1 MAAPLPLFPLLT
13 AALAAATAT
22 VLALS
27 ALRHWWAERA
37 GRPYELPVNRT
48 GTAVRAT
55 AAALAAVAA
64 AAVLYPYAGWG
75 ARPAHNTAA
84 HTPVRAPLR
93 APLRAPAPA
102 PAPRPAPTPEP
113 PARPRTIAHPADGT
127 LQQLADGTHIW
138 LPAQYGY
145 ASAADLDFPLVIAYA
160 PRAQV
165 NDLLTAFAAH
175 TDRGLADPFVVVL
188 PSPDRCGT
196 PTPAKLLDGY
206 RIAPA
211 RTARALLGLGDEAAP
226 CAVTEAL
233 THPGR
238 YEAVA
243 AASATYDRPPPPHD
257 RARTQLLLATPA
269 GDEARAASAL
279 RLRDALRAAGPG
291 EVRILDGIDPPR
303 RLLALIAGYFT
314 EKLDGPAHPNHP

>member
-1 MAAPLPLFPLLT
+1 
-13 AALAAATAT
+13 
-22 VLALS
+22 
-27 ALRHWWAERA
+27 
-37 GRPYELPVNRT
+37 
-48 GTAVRAT
+48 
-55 AAALAAVAA
+55 
-64 AAVLYPYAGWG
+64 
-75 ARPAHNTAA
+75 
-84 HTPVRAPLR
+84 VRAPLR
-93 APLRAPAPA
+93 APTPAPAPA
-102 PAPRPAPTPEP
+102 PAPAP

-127 LQQLADGTHIW
+127 LQQLADGTRIW

-160 PRAQV
+160 PKAQV
-165 NDLLTAFAAH
+165 NDVLTAFAAH
-175 TDRGLADPFVVVL
+175 ADRGLADPFVVVL
-188 PSPDRCGT
+188 PSLDRCGRAIR
-196 PTPAKLLDGY
+196 AKLLDGY

-211 RTARALLGLGDEAAP
+211 RTARALLGVGDEAAP
-226 CAVTEAL
+226 CAVNEAL
-233 THPGR
+233 AHPGS

-243 AASATYDRPPPPHD
+243 AASATYDRPPPAPGDD
-257 RARTQLLLATPA
+257 RPRTPARTQLLLATPA

>member
-1 MAAPLPLFPLLT
+1 MGRTSRQAVRT
-13 AALAAATAT
+13 AGQPHRHRPARDRRRRRGSHRTGRA
-22 VLALS
+22 VRRDRILALG
-27 ALRHWWAERA
+27 ERTPGA
-37 GRPYELPVNRT
+37 QCGRPHPRT
-48 GTAVRAT
+48 R
-55 AAALAAVAA
+55 
-64 AAVLYPYAGWG
+64 PP
-75 ARPAHNTAA
+75 ARP
-84 HTPVRAPLR
+84 RSR
-93 APLRAPAPA
+93 
-102 PAPRPAPTPEP
+102 PRPDSRPAP

-138 LPAQYGY
+138 LPEQYGY

-160 PRAQV
+160 PKAQV
-165 NDLLTAFAAH
+165 NSLLTAFAAH
-175 TDRGLADPFVVVL
+175 TARGLADPFVVVL
-188 PSPDRCGT
+188 PGPGRCGT
-196 PTPAKLLDGY
+196 AVPTKLLDGY

-226 CAVTEAL
+226 CAVNEAL
-233 THPGR
+233 AHPGR

-243 AASATYDRPPPPHD
+243 AASATYDQPSPAPGDDRPRTP
-257 RARTQLLLATPA
+257 ARTQLLLATPA

>member
-1 MAAPLPLFPLLT
+1 MAAPHPLLLPLLT

-22 VLALS
+22 ALALS

-55 AAALAAVAA
+55 AAALAAAA
-64 AAVLYPYAGWG
+64 ALAVLYPYAGWG
-75 ARPAHNTAA
+75 ARPAHNVAV

-93 APLRAPAPA
+93 APAPA
-102 PAPRPAPTPEP
+102 PAPTPEP
-113 PARPRTIAHPADGT
+113 PARPRTIAHPAHGT

-145 ASAADLDFPLVIAYA
+145 TSAADLDFPLVIAYA
-160 PRAQV
+160 PKAQV

-175 TDRGLADPFVVVL
+175 ADRGLADPFVVVL

-196 PTPAKLLDGY
+196 ATPTELLDGY

-243 AASATYDRPPPPHD
+243 AASATYDRPPLP